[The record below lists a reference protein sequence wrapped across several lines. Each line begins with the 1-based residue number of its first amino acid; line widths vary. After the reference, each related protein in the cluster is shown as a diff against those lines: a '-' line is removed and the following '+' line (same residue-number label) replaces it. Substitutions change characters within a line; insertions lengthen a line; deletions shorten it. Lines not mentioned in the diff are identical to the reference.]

1 MLYLPDQWLTVLLKK
16 FPYRITSVFIIHH
29 CKELDIVVGRN
40 VHLTGIV
47 KVVPLL
53 IVVAMSSPKSFTP

>member
-1 MLYLPDQWLTVLLKK
+1 M
-16 FPYRITSVFIIHH
+16 
-29 CKELDIVVGRN
+29 VGRN

>member
-1 MLYLPDQWLTVLLKK
+1 
-16 FPYRITSVFIIHH
+16 
-29 CKELDIVVGRN
+29 VVGRN

-53 IVVAMSSPKSFTP
+53 IVVAMSSSKSFTP